1 MGPWDLGEK
10 QSSENASCLRE
21 RSGLKFHSHWSGPR
35 WRGRGASVGAN
46 YIPPLLSLAST
57 LCFANWLSKNFKNCT
72 NLLFLKFTIK
82 AKPD

>member
-57 LCFANWLSKNFKNCT
+57 LDSSGGQDN
-72 NLLFLKFTIK
+72 IK
-82 AKPD
+82 SIKLQR